1 MKAAVIRVTKTQFY
15 KYAVWIIAATI
26 VVMITGIVIAEGKW
40 IYSVALLV
48 TVGAF
53 FISIKR
59 PFIFPFGV
67 YALLLPFDSL
77 LSLTGNEGSTFTKSL
92 GILTAIVF
100 FVKGSFEKTLKRPDK
115 VTIWLTIFFAY
126 AFLSIIWAT
135 FPGITI
141 GAVSS
146 TAGLLILYLVVTC
159 YPVTKNEFD
168 TVKWLILVGGLLA
181 AMVTIYQFT
190 NGIVYSNFGGRG
202 TLLFGDRLVGPNKL
216 AFDMLFPLSIAIG
229 MAMEKKQIII
239 KIVLSLILGAIVF
252 GIFLTGSRG
261 GLAAS
266 ATILIVYMFFSKK
279 RITLGI
285 VFVIVAVVVIPMIP
299 EFFFQR
305 IGDSVSSH
313 AEGRGDIWV
322 VGLHVLDK
330 YWLLGAGQD
339 NFEKVY
345 TEFASYAPIFEGVDR
360 SAHNL
365 YLRAFVE
372 LGIVGFSL
380 LIISLAKHY
389 QILRLRINRYDC
401 DDNQTMLKA
410 VFWGMLVSSL
420 SQDTFF
426 YKSFWLLLIMIL
438 LHKKVLLSEQ

>member
-1 MKAAVIRVTKTQFY
+1 
-15 KYAVWIIAATI
+15 
-26 VVMITGIVIAEGKW
+26 
-40 IYSVALLV
+40 
-48 TVGAF
+48 
-53 FISIKR
+53 
-59 PFIFPFGV
+59 
-67 YALLLPFDSL
+67 
-77 LSLTGNEGSTFTKSL
+77 
-92 GILTAIVF
+92 
-100 FVKGSFEKTLKRPDK
+100 
-115 VTIWLTIFFAY
+115 
-126 AFLSIIWAT
+126 
-135 FPGITI
+135 
-141 GAVSS
+141 
-146 TAGLLILYLVVTC
+146 LILYLVVTC